1 MWRSLTG
8 PSLRSGMKERGANE
22 EFNGFRLRWRPVG
35 GGRKPTRGRHCF
47 FFFPPAAAAP
57 EDEELLP
64 SSVTSWAV
72 VTVIVG
78 VYRRL
83 VWRLQCI
90 N

>member
-1 MWRSLTG
+1 MWRSLTS

-22 EFNGFRLRWRPVG
+22 EFNGLRLRWRLVG
-35 GGRKPTRGRHCF
+35 KGQKPRRGRHCF
-47 FFFPPAAAAP
+47 FFFPAAVAP

-64 SSVTSWAV
+64 SSVTSWDA
-72 VTVIVG
+72 VTVVG

-83 VWRLQCI
+83 VWGIQCK